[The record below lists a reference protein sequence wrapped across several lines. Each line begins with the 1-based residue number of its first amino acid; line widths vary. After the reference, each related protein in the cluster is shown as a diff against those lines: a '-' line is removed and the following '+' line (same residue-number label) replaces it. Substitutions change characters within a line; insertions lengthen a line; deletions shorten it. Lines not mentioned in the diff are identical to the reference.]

1 MSYLELRIFW
11 IYSIR
16 MAKLTIT
23 ILMLICGTVHA
34 SIGIIDGTQ
43 EYFHDMV
50 EVVRGRAEVYG
61 VLVKTSMDV
70 ELAIGMFIAMEV
82 DVIAI
87 PRPFW
92 EHSLGVAW
100 MVTVANRYGIPVIAA
115 GSNQRHLTERLAV
128 LMGAGL
134 ARYEGVEY
142 MNSNFWRSA
151 SENNVRRAVER
162 DHENT
167 ERGIR

>member
-70 ELAIGMFIAMEV
+70 ELAIGMFIT
-82 DVIAI
+82 
-87 PRPFW
+87 R
-92 EHSLGVAW
+92 L
-100 MVTVANRYGIPVIAA
+100 RYGLFPAA
-115 GSNQRHLTERLAV
+115 YTFSDQTERLR
-128 LMGAGL
+128 GL
-134 ARYEGVEY
+134 LPSRQ
-142 MNSNFWRSA
+142 
-151 SENNVRRAVER
+151 
-162 DHENT
+162 
-167 ERGIR
+167 